1 MHAGMRCSS
10 MTIMMSLQM
19 LESSDSILCLYS
31 LIRSTFRSFPLASS
45 FCSIDDRILHD
56 ALRAP
61 TTFLYP
67 TDSRFRSSTV
77 SSTPSFATFFIASTI
92 SAKTQRIKAKTQTRT
107 PVPLPRRCRKK
118 YTNVRAVSQQP
129 NRLFGQRNF
138 FFFFKKKRQTVVALG
153 LLSKLSDV
161 DEVLSFFSERHRLS
175 LCVCMTENM
184 SSGKWMVWLGA
195 PVGGAEGR
203 IWESIV

>member
-10 MTIMMSLQM
+10 MTIMMSLQI
-19 LESSDSILCLYS
+19 LESSDSILCMYS

-92 SAKTQRIKAKTQTRT
+92 SAKTQRIKAKTQTIT
-107 PVPLPRRCRKK
+107 PVPLPRKRREKIYKCKSGFLSNQTDYSVYEFYFFSKK
-118 YTNVRAVSQQP
+118 
-129 NRLFGQRNF
+129 
-138 FFFFKKKRQTVVALG
+138 KKKRDKP
-153 LLSKLSDV
+153 S
-161 DEVLSFFSERHRLS
+161 
-175 LCVCMTENM
+175 
-184 SSGKWMVWLGA
+184 
-195 PVGGAEGR
+195 
-203 IWESIV
+203 